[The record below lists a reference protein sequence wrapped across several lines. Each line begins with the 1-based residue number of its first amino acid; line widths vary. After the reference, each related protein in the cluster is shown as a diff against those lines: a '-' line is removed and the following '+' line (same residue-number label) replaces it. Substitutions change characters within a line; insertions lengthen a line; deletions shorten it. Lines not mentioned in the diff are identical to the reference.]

1 MSIQTLRNIFFTL
14 LLIPFFSGLSGQTQ
28 LIMSKEGG
36 CFDETVRMK
45 LTAKDFTNVTRM
57 TASFT
62 WSIAIVDF
70 EAPCINNL
78 PGLNIGSFDFSGL
91 SDGLL
96 TIDWNDPT
104 GQGITWPEDQPLLEL
119 CFKIKGPVGSMTPA
133 NLVDNPVETAIYTV
147 DSGTDPISIS
157 KSQGSITVTEC
168 GPQTVKFFASN
179 ETTTHIAQDACV
191 KVTAEDFNN
200 IQGFQFALAW
210 DASELNYTSVEN
222 LNLQGLTNLNFDVS
236 NTQSGILPVN
246 WTSPATDGVTMADG
260 ETLFEV
266 CFNSDAAPV
275 TTTVVTFV
283 GVPDQISAADQF
295 RRDMIV
301 EVNNGSVVT
310 EFQPLNLIVS
320 DTIIDR
326 GEQFCLKVEPE
337 FFFGIS
343 EFEFGLEW
351 DQTVIQYESSN
362 AYFLPGFSEDRN
374 FDTDNVL
381 DGMLNIF
388 WQDPTN
394 LGVFAPNNET
404 LFEICFTAIGN
415 PGALTNIEISS
426 SSRAVSNLAGLQN
439 VGVDLSGGE
448 VMINDFFAETVEIV
462 NTTCLTKDLGAI
474 DVNIIG
480 GTAPVRILW
489 SNSETTEDI
498 SGLQEGNY
506 TLILTD
512 NSIPPRVYTKT
523 FEVQLDDPDAP
534 DAIVTPGSVVDCLN
548 SPLQLDGTSSSQGNF
563 NYLWETTD
571 GDVLSGGM
579 TLEPTV
585 QGAGVYVLNVTD
597 AASGCCSRTE
607 FTLENAIPPTADA
620 GAPFD
625 LNCYNP
631 ERNID
636 ATNSTVGNNIRFV
649 WITSDGNIIRNADT
663 PFPAIN
669 RPGTYNLTVID
680 TTTSCQDISSVTVGQ
695 DFDPPIAEAGNV
707 KVITCD
713 TLEQVLNGVGSD
725 VGANFSYQWTTVD
738 GFFVGDET
746 TLNPR
751 VNAPGL
757 YIITVLNER
766 NGCEDRDSIRVFGGS
781 DLPFVDPGPDTVLT
795 CNINEIILDQ
805 ARAPQGP
812 TFEHYWYTNDGNIVS
827 NWNTLTPTID
837 QPGTYALEVYDRQT
851 NCRNI
856 ASLEVVAD
864 FDAPLLVPENF
875 QIEYPC
881 DGGVVDLL
889 VEDRSGF
896 PVEYTWSTNDG
907 NFIGG
912 INQNNTA
919 VGGPGTYTLT
929 AQNRLNGCFTEI
941 NIFVS
946 EPQVPEATINAT
958 TILDCNNEEVQLTG
972 AVSNNAGQP
981 TLEWYTTDGNITG
994 QTDEIITMADQAGTY
1009 YLVVNTMNGCRDTA
1023 TFDLEANFTAPL
1035 AVLPDSAAIT
1045 CLEKE
1050 VELDGS
1056 GSTDGDEIGYFWTT
1070 TDGNIIDDDR
1080 FTATVD
1086 QSGLYFL
1093 TLRDEMNGCEA
1104 VDSVFVNADT
1114 IGPNIILSPLDTIGC
1129 NGTLDL
1135 DASASDMGNF
1145 RWEDSQ
1151 GGNIVSGENTAN
1163 PTIDKPGLYTVVL
1176 TDPNSGCTS
1185 TAQTEVVFAA
1195 NLPLAD
1201 AGVNFAV
1208 CENGGQLDANLPD
1221 GVEGEW
1227 KLLTAG
1233 SEVEDVTIPNTEI
1246 TNLLPGVN
1254 TFVWQLTK
1262 EECINYST
1270 DTVRVTFAD
1279 TPIAADDFVEPI
1291 LGQSTVGFNILN
1303 NDDVPS
1309 DPSQYT
1315 IEIQNIPQIGDLVDL
1330 GDGQF
1335 RYDYNGEDGINVDF
1349 QYLLCSTAC
1358 PDLCSQ
1364 ATVTISFDGKEILSD
1379 IPDVITPNG
1388 DGLNDELYFEE
1399 IGNGTYPN
1407 AEILIFN
1414 RYGDEVFRSQPYI
1427 NEWRGQNNSNKD
1439 LPHGTYYFVLKLDAG
1454 GQNVV
1459 KGNVTIMN

>member
-1 MSIQTLRNIFFTL
+1 
-14 LLIPFFSGLSGQTQ
+14 
-28 LIMSKEGG
+28 MSKEGG
-36 CFDETVRMK
+36 CFDEIVRVK

-104 GQGITWPEDQPLLEL
+104 GNGITWPDGQPLLEL

-133 NLVDNPVETAIYTV
+133 NLVDNPVQTAIYTV

-191 KVTAEDFNN
+191 KITAEDFNN
-200 IQGFQFALAW
+200 IQGFEFALAW

-222 LNLQGLTNLNFDVS
+222 INLQGLTNLNFDFS
-236 NTQSGILPVN
+236 NTQAGVLPVD

-260 ETLFEV
+260 ETLFEL
-266 CFNSDAAPV
+266 CFNSDATPV
-275 TTTVVTFV
+275 ATTVVTFI
-283 GVPDQISAADQF
+283 GVPDQIRAADQF
-295 RRDMIV
+295 NRDMIV
-301 EVNNGSVVT
+301 EVNDGSVVT
-310 EFQPLNLIVS
+310 EFQPLNLNIT
-320 DTIIDR
+320 DTIVDR
-326 GEQFCLKVEPE
+326 DEEFCLQVKPE
-337 FFFGIS
+337 YFFGIS
-343 EFEFGLEW
+343 EFGFALEW
-351 DQTVIQYESSN
+351 DQTILKYESSN
-362 AYFLPGFSEDRN
+362 AYFLPNFSENGN
-374 FDTDNVL
+374 FDINNVL
-381 DGMLNIF
+381 DGRLNIF
-388 WQDPTN
+388 WRDQTN
-394 LGVFAPNNET
+394 LGVFVPNNET
-404 LFEICFTAIGN
+404 LFEVCFTAIGN
-415 PGALTNIEISS
+415 PGAVTNLEINSG
-426 SSRAVSNLAGLQN
+426 SRAVSNLAGFQD
-439 VGVDLSGGE
+439 VGIEESGGE
-448 VMINDFFAETVEIV
+448 VMINDFFAETVEII

-480 GTAPVRILW
+480 GTNPVRTLW
-489 SNSETTEDI
+489 SNGEMTEDI

-512 NSIPPRVYTKT
+512 NSNPPRVYTKT

-534 DAIVTPGSVVDCLN
+534 DAVITPGVVVDCLN
-548 SPLQLDGTSSSQGNF
+548 SPLQLDGTSSSQGNYT
-563 NYLWETTD
+563 YLWETTD

-597 AASGCCSRTE
+597 AVSGCCSRTE
-607 FTLENAIPPTADA
+607 FTLGNAIPPIADA

-636 ATNSTVGNNIRFV
+636 ATNSTLGNNIRFV
-649 WITSDGNIIRNADT
+649 WQTADGNIIRNADT
-663 PFPAIN
+663 PFPAVD

-680 TTTSCQDISSVTVGQ
+680 TTTSCEDIASVIVGE
-695 DFDPPIAEAGNV
+695 DFVYPLAEAGLPT
-707 KVITCD
+707 VITCD
-713 TLEQVLNGVGSD
+713 TLERVLNGSD
-725 VGANFSYQWTTVD
+725 SSSIGAEFSYQWTTID
-738 GFFVGDET
+738 GFFIDGET
-746 TLNPR
+746 TLFPR
-751 VNAPGL
+751 VNAAGL
-757 YIITVLNER
+757 YINTVLNES
-766 NGCEDRDSIRVFGGS
+766 NGCASKDSIRVFGGS
-781 DLPFVDPGPDTVLT
+781 DLPFNDPGPDTVLT
-795 CNINEIILDQ
+795 CNVTEIILNQ
-805 ARAPQGP
+805 ARVPQGP
-812 TFEHYWYTNDGNIVS
+812 TFEHYWYASNGGNIVT
-827 NWNTLTPTID
+827 NWNTLMPTIN
-837 QPGTYALEVYDRQT
+837 QPGTYALEVYNRET

-856 ASLEVVAD
+856 QSLEVVAD
-864 FDAPLLVPENF
+864 IEAPSVIPENF
-875 QIEYPC
+875 LIEYPC
-881 DGGVVDLL
+881 DGGIVDLL
-889 VEDRSGF
+889 VDDRSDF
-896 PVEYTWSTNDG
+896 PVDYTWSTIDG
-907 NFIGG
+907 NFVGG
-912 INQNNTA
+912 INLNNTA
-919 VGGPGTYTLT
+919 VDSPGTYTLT
-929 AQNRLNGCFTEI
+929 AQNRLNGCITEV

-946 EPQVPEATINAT
+946 EPQVPEATINASS
-958 TILDCNNEEVQLTG
+958 ILDCNNAEVQLTG
-972 AVSNNAGQP
+972 SVSNNAGQP
-981 TLEWYTTDGNITG
+981 TLEWFTTDGNITG
-994 QTDEIITMADQAGTY
+994 QTDQITTMADQAGTY
-1009 YLVVNTMNGCRDTA
+1009 SLVVNTMNGCRDTA
-1023 TFDLEANFTAPL
+1023 TFILEDNFNTPIV
-1035 AVLPDSAAIT
+1035 VLPDSAAIT
-1045 CLEKE
+1045 CIVKE
-1050 VELDGS
+1050 VELDAS
-1056 GSTDGDEIGYFWTT
+1056 GSTDGNEIRITWNTT
-1070 TDGNIIDDDR
+1070 NGNIIDEDELV
-1080 FTATVD
+1080 ATVD

-1093 TLRDEMNGCEA
+1093 TIRNEMNGCEA

-1114 IGPNIILSPLDTIGC
+1114 IGPNIVLSPLDTIGC
-1129 NGTLDL
+1129 NGMLDL
-1135 DASASDMGNF
+1135 DASASDTGNF

-1185 TAQTEVVFAA
+1185 TAQTEVIFAA

-1221 GVEGEW
+1221 GIEGEW

-1270 DTVRVTFAD
+1270 DTVQVTFAD

-1303 NDDVPS
+1303 NDEVPA

-1315 IEIQNIPQIGDLVDL
+1315 IDIQNIPQIGDLVDL

-1414 RYGDEVFRSQPYI
+1414 RYGDEVFRSQPYQ